1 VEWAEG
7 QEKIPLSEMEN
18 GLFTKRQWGLGVI
31 VLEVMYIAL
40 LSKWLRKIFNGK
52 G

>member
-18 GLFTKRQWGLGVI
+18 GLFTKRQWGRGY
-31 VLEVMYIAL
+31 LEVMDIAF
-40 LSKWLRKIFNGK
+40 LSKWLQKIFNGK